1 MLAYPA
7 IHTSFHLEMHTH
19 LSQDSDW
26 FPFIFNKSSI
36 SRLGTAVG
44 KFVTAKINQSFQIE
58 IMSRAL
64 QKALCI
70 IMLNFE
76 VNSFISILK
85 KKKTQTKIHHI
96 FLQVYLT
103 PWLKGSLEEC
113 RFY

>member
-85 KKKTQTKIHHI
+85 KKKKPKPKSTI
-96 FLQVYLT
+96 FSS
-103 PWLKGSLEEC
+103 K
-113 RFY
+113 FI